1 MENLKDLF
9 GIDYRF
15 RNDVDYNGDINLT
28 KTAIQYCDKF
38 TTVSDS
44 YCDNLKQP
52 YCSRGLHHIIIRNE
66 YKLSGIINGI
76 DYDFYNPATD
86 THIFKNYDIGCMEEK
101 VLNKKLW
108 QDEIGLPV
116 DGDTPMIAI
125 VSRLVSHKG
134 LDLITKIIH
143 NTLQQDIQ
151 IVVVGT
157 GDDKYVDFFK
167 QLEAKYPTKVRAF
180 VDTYSNEI
188 ARKAYA
194 ASDIFV
200 MPSKIEPCG
209 LSQMIASRYGSVPIV
224 REVGG
229 LKDSIRDFGCEGGGN
244 GYTFTNYNPNDLQY
258 QLDRAIKDYSNR
270 SEWKEKMKI
279 CMSQDFT
286 WKKPALKYIDLYK
299 SLMEN

>member
-9 GIDYRF
+9 GIDPRF
-15 RNDVDYNGDINLT
+15 RNEMEYNKDINLT
-28 KTAIQYCDKF
+28 KSAIQYCDKL
-38 TTVSDS
+38 TTVSHS

-86 THIFKNYDIGCMEEK
+86 TALFKNYDYGCMEEK

-108 QDEIGLPV
+108 QDEMGLPV
-116 DGDTPMIAI
+116 DGDTPMLAI

-134 LDLITKIIH
+134 LDLVSKVIE
-143 NTLQQDIQ
+143 NVLQQDIQ
-151 IVVVGT
+151 LVVVGT
-157 GDDKYVDFFK
+157 GDQRYVDFYK
-167 QLEAKYPTKVRAF
+167 YLENKYPTKVRAF
-180 VDTYSNEI
+180 VDSYSNEL

-194 ASDIFV
+194 ASDIFL

-209 LSQMIASRYGSVPIV
+209 ISQMIASRYGSVPIV

-229 LKDSIRDFGCEGGGN
+229 LKDTIKDFGCEGGGN

-258 QLDRAIKDYSNR
+258 QINRAIRDYENK

-279 CMSQDFT
+279 CMSVDFT
-286 WKKPALKYIDLYK
+286 WKNPAQDYINLYK
-299 SLMEN
+299 SLI